1 MHNVEWLS
9 QRGSFILLWR
19 QECAGEGDCE
29 DANSGHSRKFFEKQ
43 TQTGDQT
50 LKTEDKTQRVS
61 WETELESFYCCELQE
76 QKGATS
82 TINCSTEKFRKTL
95 TKYHRLPLPLAQC
108 SQKQFLSLSGDMSL
122 ELRMD
127 GVTCKSEF
135 LNHSAQYN
143 HKRRLV

>member
-1 MHNVEWLS
+1 MTFTKRKLHSPLKAGMCWRGWLWRCKFRPF
-9 QRGSFILLWR
+9 QKVFWKANPNRGSNPENR
-19 QECAGEGDCE
+19 GQD
-29 DANSGHSRKFFEKQ
+29 SKS
-43 TQTGDQT
+43 
-50 LKTEDKTQRVS
+50 
-61 WETELESFYCCELQE
+61 ELRNRAWVLYCCELQE